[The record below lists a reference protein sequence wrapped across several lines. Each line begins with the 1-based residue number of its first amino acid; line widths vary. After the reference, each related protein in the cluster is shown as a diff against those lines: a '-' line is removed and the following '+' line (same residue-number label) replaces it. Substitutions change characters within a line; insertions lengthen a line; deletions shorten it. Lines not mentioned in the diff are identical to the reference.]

1 MGSEEFSRVL
11 GFSDGVFAIAMTLLV
26 VGIAIPTLSDGGD
39 VGQLADALNDRVAN
53 FVSFFIS
60 FAVIGRYWAAHHQFF
75 ARLARIDNG
84 MIAINLVYLAFIAF
98 LPFPTGLLGKYFE
111 NPLSVALYAVV
122 VAIVSGSRW
131 CCSTVPSAPAC

>member
-1 MGSEEFSRVL
+1 M
-11 GFSDGVFAIAMTLLV
+11 
-26 VGIAIPTLSDGGD
+26 
-39 VGQLADALNDRVAN
+39 
-53 FVSFFIS
+53 
-60 FAVIGRYWAAHHQFF
+60 IGRYWAAHHQFF

-98 LPFPTGLLGKYFE
+98 LPFPTGLLGEYFE